1 MINKLPTAF
10 LKAAGVALA
19 LATGAVI
26 ADEAFVAHQSFG
38 AAMPAEGE
46 AVSLKTAISSLD
58 SGAAQEVKVMG
69 QITEVCQAKGCWML
83 LVDGDSYA
91 RITFKDYAFFVPT
104 ETSMQRAVVY
114 GVLDD
119 ATLSAD
125 EAAHFAQDAG
135 NAEAREE
142 LLAAGKPIREYSLVA
157 AAVQLENRL

>member
-1 MINKLPTAF
+1 MINKL
-10 LKAAGVALA
+10 KVVVVALA
-19 LATGAVI
+19 LAAGSVL
-26 ADEAFVAHQSFG
+26 ADDAFVAHQSFG

-46 AVSLKTAISSLD
+46 ALSLTAAISALD
-58 SGAAQEVKVMG
+58 AGEAAEVKVMG

-142 LLAAGKPIREYSLVA
+142 LLAEGKPVREYSLVA

>member
-1 MINKLPTAF
+1 MINKFRVAF
-10 LKAAGVALA
+10 VALSLVA
-19 LATGAVI
+19 GIAV

-38 AAMPAEGE
+38 DAMPAAGE
-46 AVSLKTAISSLD
+46 AVSLETAIAALD
-58 SGAAQEVKVMG
+58 EGDAQEVKVMG

-114 GVLDD
+114 GVLED

-135 NAEAREE
+135 NADAREE

-157 AAVQLENRL
+157 ASVQLENRL